1 VPRGFD
7 SYKPETP
14 DMLDS
19 ASNGL
24 KTGAAEP
31 AQRPAAGPNVSHFSL
46 ANELEVVVIPDR
58 RAPVVTHMVWYR
70 NGSADDPVGKSGIAH
85 FLEHLMFK
93 GTAKHPAG
101 EFSDVVAALGGQE
114 NAFTSYDYT
123 AYFQRVAK
131 EHLATMMEFE
141 ADRMTGLAFD
151 DDVVAPE
158 RDVVIEERRM
168 RTDSDPDEILG
179 EAMSSALF
187 THHPYGKPIIGWMH
201 EIEGLTR
208 EDALT
213 YYRRFYAPAN
223 AILVVSGDVSADE
236 VRALAERTYGAIPGG
251 GKRPERRRPLEPD
264 PKAAR
269 RITVTDVK
277 VEQPLLRQMFLAP
290 SVITAKGRDAFAL
303 DILAEIVGGGTTS
316 QLYRDLVL
324 DKEIAVS
331 VGSWYMGSAVDAS
344 RFGIYGAPNE
354 GVSLEDFEAA
364 IGACVGGFL
373 ARGIGEEEFARAKT
387 RLIAEML
394 YAQDSQSTLARVYGS
409 ALAIGE
415 TIEDVRAWP
424 ERIEAVTPE
433 DVIAAGRA
441 VLDPRRAVTGYL
453 LPEAGPAAAG
463 PRP

>member
-1 VPRGFD
+1 MEDP
-7 SYKPETP
+7 
-14 DMLDS
+14 
-19 ASNGL
+19 
-24 KTGAAEP
+24 GA
-31 AQRPAAGPNVSHFSL
+31 
-46 ANELEVVVIPDR
+46 R
-58 RAPVVTHMVWYR
+58 RAP
-70 NGSADDPVGKSGIAH
+70 G
-85 FLEHLMFK
+85 
-93 GTAKHPAG
+93 
-101 EFSDVVAALGGQE
+101 
-114 NAFTSYDYT
+114 
-123 AYFQRVAK
+123 
-131 EHLATMMEFE
+131 
-141 ADRMTGLAFD
+141 
-151 DDVVAPE
+151 
-158 RDVVIEERRM
+158 
-168 RTDSDPDEILG
+168 
-179 EAMSSALF
+179 
-187 THHPYGKPIIGWMH
+187 
-201 EIEGLTR
+201 
-208 EDALT
+208 
-213 YYRRFYAPAN
+213 APAP
-223 AILVVSGDVSADE
+223 A
-236 VRALAERTYGAIPGG
+236 RA
-251 GKRPERRRPLEPD
+251 RPE
-264 PKAAR
+264 AAR

-331 VGSWYMGSAVDAS
+331 VGAWYMGSAVDAS

-433 DVIAAGRA
+433 ASSRRGAPCSIRAAR
-441 VLDPRRAVTGYL
+441 
-453 LPEAGPAAAG
+453 
-463 PRP
+463 